1 MRCTWGIL
9 GAGFV
14 TTRATLPALQRS
26 CNGRVGA
33 LASRD
38 RARAQTLATQWQIA
52 RVYDDY
58 QALLADPQIDAVYIA
73 LPNHLH
79 AHWTQQAALAGK
91 HVLCEKPLARTAA
104 EARQMLEVC
113 QQAHVQLMEATMYRF
128 HPRMRRL
135 QELLTAGA
143 VGSPR
148 LLHSTFSFPLR
159 ASENYR
165 QSRAYGGGALLD
177 IGCYCA
183 NALCWLQGASPVAI
197 QSFTTNRQAGDIDL
211 ESSALL
217 RFATGSLGHLQCSF
231 LAAEYQ
237 AIEIVGSQGAL
248 LAPLAF
254 TAWREDR
261 TLLRLQQGNQVH
273 EEHFA
278 PADPY
283 QLMVEH
289 FVQALAGEI
298 SLACTP
304 REAQEVLTVLDA
316 IRAGAQTPADQ

>member
-1 MRCTWGIL
+1 MRCNWGIL

-14 TTRATLPALQRS
+14 TTRATLPALQRAR
-26 CNGRVGA
+26 NGRVRA

-38 RARAQTLATQWQIA
+38 RARAQMLAAQWQIA
-52 RVYDDY
+52 RIYDDY
-58 QALLADPQIDAVYIA
+58 QALLADPEVDAVYIA

-91 HVLCEKPLARTAA
+91 HVLCEKPLARTAT

-128 HPRMRRL
+128 HPRMQRL

-143 VGSPR
+143 VGDPR
-148 LLHSTFSFPLR
+148 LLHSTFSFLPG

-165 QSRAYGGGALLD
+165 HSRAYGGGALLD

-183 NALCWLQGASPVAI
+183 NALCWLQGAPPVAI
-197 QSFTTNRQAGDIDL
+197 QSFTTCRQAGDIDL

-217 RFATGSLGHLQCSF
+217 RFATGALGHLQCSF

-254 TAWREDR
+254 TAWREDA
-261 TLLRLQQGNQVH
+261 TLLRLQKGKQAR

-289 FVQALAGEI
+289 FVQALAGDVP
-298 SLACTP
+298 LAYP
-304 REAQEVLTVLDA
+304 PQEALEVLKVLDA
-316 IRAGAQTPADQ
+316 IGAGAQTPDAR